1 MLRRSIAIAHLR
13 RIFTTVSS
21 DELDHLRSENAE
33 LRRRLETTRTEIDE
47 LRAEA
52 LQRRTEVRQLVAD
65 LPNVVSRRAVVR
77 EMVREGAQHPDKPGV
92 IGRGLRKIGRGPRK
106 AFRLITR
113 GR

>member
-21 DELDHLRSENAE
+21 DELDQLRSENAE

-47 LRAEA
+47 LRSEA
-52 LQRRTEVRQLVAD
+52 LQRRIEVRQLVAD
-65 LPNVVSRRAVVR
+65 LPTVVSRRAVVR

-92 IGRGLRKIGRGPRK
+92 IGRALRKMGRGPRK

>member
-1 MLRRSIAIAHLR
+1 M
-13 RIFTTVSS
+13 SS

-33 LRRRLETTRTEIDE
+33 LRRRLDTTRTEIDE

-52 LQRRTEVRQLVAD
+52 LQRRMEVRQLVAD
-65 LPNVVSRRAVVR
+65 LPTVVSRRAVVR

-92 IGRGLRKIGRGPRK
+92 LGRGLLKIGRAPRK